1 MEWYFLSD
9 FKVDSKD
16 FFYSNI
22 FFFWKIE
29 QLWNKFLI
37 KLLIKWNLLSPAIW
51 ADLWV
56 IIRNKY
62 SNYLY
67 IGEKNIHEKVNMS
80 INYVGVNYYKNFFYN
95 DIVTLSLIML
105 LQSNSILKIC

>member
-1 MEWYFLSD
+1 
-9 FKVDSKD
+9 
-16 FFYSNI
+16 
-22 FFFWKIE
+22 
-29 QLWNKFLI
+29 
-37 KLLIKWNLLSPAIW
+37 
-51 ADLWV
+51 
-56 IIRNKY
+56 
-62 SNYLY
+62 LY